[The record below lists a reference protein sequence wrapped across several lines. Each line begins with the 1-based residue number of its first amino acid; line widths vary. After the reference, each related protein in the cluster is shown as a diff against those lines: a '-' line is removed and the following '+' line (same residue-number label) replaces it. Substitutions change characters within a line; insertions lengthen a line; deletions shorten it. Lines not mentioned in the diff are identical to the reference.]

1 MFLQHIYLVFRTLL
15 TVLGMVLSLIWRF
28 RYLTVR

>member
-1 MFLQHIYLVFRTLL
+1 MIFYYLYLVFRALL
-15 TVLGMVLSLIWRF
+15 TVLGMILSLFWRF

>member
-1 MFLQHIYLVFRTLL
+1 MIFYHLYLVFRVLL
-15 TVLGMVLSLIWRF
+15 TVLGMILSLFWRF